1 MTKIAQKLAKET
13 QKMWPKL
20 GYAIENGRTITS
32 DLDKIVLIEP
42 MVEIDG
48 VTRADQMPLPIWHD
62 GAVYGE
68 DTPLP
73 KHFTDDLRWTA
84 KASAS
89 KDVRWYLNGIS
100 FQDGRIAAT
109 DGHRLHMCEAPYM
122 RAVGTVPI
130 EGAKALLS
138 LVREKGKDAYIIMA
152 RSDESVRF
160 TVGDC
165 QLHIRLIEGYYP
177 DLDRVTPRDVYPLG
191 VDLTDIG
198 TKYHKQFKAKFG
210 PAVRVENGE
219 VVTPDSEIVARYIC
233 PEVDRKQQRKGTGFN
248 MRYLADAKM
257 KGAETFLRI
266 DREVALVKSDTR
278 MAVIMGMWL

>member
-1 MTKIAQKLAKET
+1 MTKLAQTIAKKTE
-13 QKMWPKL
+13 KMWPGL

-32 DLDKIVLIEP
+32 DVDKIVLIEP
-42 MVEIDG
+42 MMEIDG
-48 VTRADQMPLPIWHD
+48 ATRADEMPLPSWHA
-62 GAVYGE
+62 GTVYGE

-73 KHFTDDLRWTA
+73 QNFIADLRWTA

-89 KDVRWYLNGIS
+89 KDVRLHLNGIS

-122 RAVGTVPI
+122 HAVGTVPI
-130 EGAKALLS
+130 EGIRALLA
-138 LVREKGKDAYIIMA
+138 LAREKGKATPVSVA
-152 RSDESVRF
+152 RADQAVRF

-165 QLHIRLIEGYYP
+165 QLYIRLIEGKFP
-177 DLDRVTPRDVYPLG
+177 DTDRVIPRDVHSIG

-198 TKYHKQFKAKFG
+198 AKYHKHFKGKFG
-210 PAVRVENGE
+210 PAVRVEHGE

-257 KGAETFLRI
+257 KGGETRLRT
-266 DREVALVKSDTR
+266 DREAVLVKSDTR
-278 MAVIMGMWL
+278 LAVIMGMWT